1 MRNFIERIVVQTG
14 GSRLPFD
21 TKETVRPSLIGKF
34 EVFVF
39 KIVQNE
45 QHMIKHFVFDVNLI
59 EGTTYQFS

>member
-14 GSRLPFD
+14 GSRLAFD
-21 TKETVRPSLIGKF
+21 TKEAVRPSLIGKF

-45 QHMIKHFVFDVNLI
+45 QHMIKHFEFNVNLI